1 MNGGGGKNN
10 SQRCGVE
17 VSGQTD
23 KRYLVESGQIMK
35 FRGGIEMG
43 ENDDLDRLYFG

>member
-1 MNGGGGKNN
+1 MEGEW
-10 SQRCGVE
+10 QEQFPEMWRWE
-17 VSGQTD
+17 VTGQTD

-43 ENDDLDRLYFG
+43 ENDDLDRLYFS